1 MEYEQLIPWVKPVT
15 VDENGKWQE
24 AAGEAFRVI
33 PGVYVTTEDGT
44 GIVHIAPTFGA
55 DDAFVARAAGIPSL
69 FMINKKGETRPMVDL
84 TGKFYLLDELDE
96 AFVKECVDVEK
107 YKEYQ
112 GRWVKNAYDPQFTV
126 DGKYDEKAA
135 AAAESLD
142 IYICMMMKAANKAF
156 KIEKHVHNY
165 PHCWRTDKPVLYYPL
180 DSWFIRSTAAKERM
194 MELNKT
200 INWKPEST
208 GTGRFGKWLENLND
222 WNLSRSRYWGT
233 PLPIWRSEEGE
244 ELCIGSVEELYNEIE
259 KSIAAGFMTVNP
271 YKEKG
276 FVPGEYN
283 GGNYD
288 KIDLHRPYV
297 DDIILVSESGKPMKR
312 EADLIEIGRA
322 SCRERV

>member
-1 MEYEQLIPWVKPVT
+1 M
-15 VDENGKWQE
+15 
-24 AAGEAFRVI
+24 
-33 PGVYVTTEDGT
+33 
-44 GIVHIAPTFGA
+44 
-55 DDAFVARAAGIPSL
+55 
-69 FMINKKGETRPMVDL
+69 
-84 TGKFYLLDELDE
+84 
-96 AFVKECVDVEK
+96 
-107 YKEYQ
+107 
-112 GRWVKNAYDPQFTV
+112 KNAYDPQFTV

-142 IYICMMMKAANKAF
+142 IYICMMMKAGNKAF

-259 KSIAAGFMTVNP
+259 KSIAAGFMTANP

-297 DDIILVSESGKPMKR
+297 DDIILVSEKR
-312 EADLIEIGRA
+312 QADET
-322 SCRERV
+322 